1 MKVSMFAFL
10 LLAIASFSAQ
20 AKETTYKAVSSCN
33 TGDGPMDHGLLQ
45 EKSGKYDFLA
55 FRKGDINPVEF
66 DFGKLGKVS
75 ACGKSKGNKSDFSG
89 EVKGRTIKQGN
100 SLVYQETGCKEDEG
114 WKAVRHIRFLDK
126 EFAEIK
132 FFPESRPCRLKIFT
146 KRAQAAQREAAV
158 RAEPLSEEA
167 LAPDAIEEE
176 QSVDVEL
183 K

>member
-1 MKVSMFAFL
+1 MKTSIFAL
-10 LLAIASFSAQ
+10 LLLTAAAFSAQ

-33 TGDGPMDHGLLQ
+33 TGDGNMDHGLLQ
-45 EKSGKYDFLA
+45 EKNGKYDFLA
-55 FRKGDINPVEF
+55 FRKGDIDPVEF

-75 ACGKSKGNKSDFSG
+75 ACGKSKGNKSDFDG

-100 SLVYQETGCKEDEG
+100 SIVYQENGCKEDGG

-146 KRAQAAQREAAV
+146 KRAQTAQREAAV
-158 RAEPLSEEA
+158 HAEPVSEEA
-167 LAPDAIEEE
+167 LAPAATEEE
-176 QSVDVEL
+176 KSVDVEL